1 MSARYIYVCAG
12 CQGPV
17 SKTPCVKPPEE
28 VKVGKRGEDKK
39 SKKKYDY
46 AGLHGWKCNNCGAG
60 VKITRR
66 MNNE

>member
-1 MSARYIYVCAG
+1 
-12 CQGPV
+12 
-17 SKTPCVKPPEE
+17 VKPPEE